1 MTKQELKNFLLEN
14 YYHQIKF
21 AKENSCY
28 SMKDLNKKG
37 FKNAKEHYKLFP
49 RNENT
54 KSVKQSKIINIK
66 RPKLPKSSHKLTK
79 TIKQAENVS

>member
-1 MTKQELKNFLLEN
+1 MFAF
-14 YYHQIKF
+14 KF
-21 AKENSCY
+21 IEKIIDPC
-28 SMKDLNKKG
+28 
-37 FKNAKEHYKLFP
+37 NAKEHYKLFP